1 MVTVCISVLIVQITL
16 VLVQITLVL
25 ELPDC
30 GVI

>member
-1 MVTVCISVLIVQITL
+1 MVTVCIPVLIVQITL
-16 VLVQITLVL
+16 VLVEITLVL